1 MTSAVSIL
9 PGAQLAVLNAAY
21 RAAVARK
28 RLRLALAAAAFFAAL
43 VVAAFGAEVNLRT
56 LFTYFGNFISYFDRI
71 LTLEDGTRVWSNPAE
86 WFWGWRKWLWMLAE
100 TILISYVGTMIG
112 AVLAFAL
119 NFFAAQNTSP
129 APWLRFVIRRLLEF
143 ARTVPGIVFALI
155 FVIAFGLGPM
165 AGVLAIAIHST
176 GALGKLFSEIVENA
190 DMKPVEGVRST
201 GASWLSCMR
210 FAVLPQVSAGYAS
223 YALLRFEINVREA
236 SVMGFVGAGG
246 IGQELVV
253 AIRKFYYSDVSA
265 ILLTIIITVFI
276 IDIAHRLAARPSV
289 RQGCAGMSQLPKPD
303 REQLRAKYPDIFDRP
318 AASRLATPAM
328 IVAAFA
334 VFIFGLVDLD
344 FSPAKL
350 FAGLSQLGWITVMMI
365 PPDPGSSLPA
375 YLSALGETLSI
386 ALLGTTIAAVVAL
399 PFSLLAARNIIP
411 SGWLRFPVRRFFDS
425 IRGVDTL
432 IWALVWINVVGLG
445 PFAGVLAIALS
456 DFGAFGKLF
465 SEAIEAA
472 DRKQVEGIRASG
484 GNALHEIRFGLM
496 PQVLPV
502 IAGQVL
508 YFIESNTRSAT
519 IIGIVG
525 AGGIGLQLAEQI
537 RVLEWQKVSFL
548 ILMILVAVAA
558 IDWISGKLRFAIIGQ
573 RALA

>member
-1 MTSAVSIL
+1 VARPFFEFGPGQNASMTSAVSIL
-9 PGAQLAVLNAAY
+9 PSAQLAVLNAAY

-28 RLRLALAAAAFFAAL
+28 RLRLAPAAAAFLAAL
-43 VVAAFGAEVNLRT
+43 VVAALGAEVNLRT

-112 AVLAFAL
+112 AVLAFAS

-210 FAVLPQVSAGYAS
+210 FAVLPQVAAGYAS

-265 ILLTIIITVFI
+265 ILVTIIVTVFI
-276 IDIAHRLAARPSV
+276 IDIA
-289 RQGCAGMSQLPKPD
+289 
-303 REQLRAKYPDIFDRP
+303 
-318 AASRLATPAM
+318 T
-328 IVAAFA
+328 
-334 VFIFGLVDLD
+334 
-344 FSPAKL
+344 
-350 FAGLSQLGWITVMMI
+350 
-365 PPDPGSSLPA
+365 
-375 YLSALGETLSI
+375 
-386 ALLGTTIAAVVAL
+386 
-399 PFSLLAARNIIP
+399 
-411 SGWLRFPVRRFFDS
+411 GWLRGR
-425 IRGVDTL
+425 L
-432 IWALVWINVVGLG
+432 
-445 PFAGVLAIALS
+445 
-456 DFGAFGKLF
+456 FGGDA
-465 SEAIEAA
+465 
-472 DRKQVEGIRASG
+472 RA
-484 GNALHEIRFGLM
+484 
-496 PQVLPV
+496 
-502 IAGQVL
+502 
-508 YFIESNTRSAT
+508 
-519 IIGIVG
+519 
-525 AGGIGLQLAEQI
+525 
-537 RVLEWQKVSFL
+537 
-548 ILMILVAVAA
+548 
-558 IDWISGKLRFAIIGQ
+558 
-573 RALA
+573 